1 MRRALLLLGLALALA
16 PGRSLN
22 AQLCATANGTTNG
35 SCTGN
40 VATSLTIPTIVRLT
54 ISDPTTLTP
63 PTEAIYTAG
72 SVVTTGPLATI
83 KTNTTWSLTVR
94 ATTTTWNAVG
104 ANARA
109 NKPVGDL
116 LWGLNSGGPFTA
128 MTTTATTV
136 TSGTRG
142 AANNVQLYY
151 RTLWNISLDGPGT
164 YSLTVSYTVTAP

>member
-1 MRRALLLLGLALALA
+1 MRRALLLAGICLSLARPL
-16 PGRSLN
+16 R
-22 AQLCATANGTTNG
+22 AQLCSTANGTTNG

-54 ISDPTTLTP
+54 ITDPTTLTP

-83 KTNTTWSLTVR
+83 KTNSSWSLTIL
-94 ATTTTWNAVG
+94 ATTATWTAVG

-128 MTTTATTV
+128 MTTTAATV

-151 RTLWNISLDGPGT
+151 RTLWNIGLDGPGT